1 MKRLIITYLAALSVL
16 TIASVFAF
24 RLVWPEQYSS
34 MLFLIPLFFG
44 VMLGMMI
51 WLKRINES
59 KGKDRSIFFLTYR
72 VLKILLAIVLLLVYF
87 TAVGTN
93 LVSFSVMFAI
103 YYICLSAIETTLFMK
118 GEKKS

>member
-34 MLFLIPLFFG
+34 MLFLIPLFFALMLG
-44 VMLGMMI
+44 VMA
-51 WLKRINES
+51 WLRRVTAK

-93 LVSFSVMFAI
+93 LVSFAVMFAI

>member
-93 LVSFSVMFAI
+93 LVSFAVMFAI

>member
-16 TIASVFAF
+16 TIASFIAL
-24 RLVWPEQYSS
+24 RMVWPEQYPS
-34 MLFLIPLFFG
+34 MLFLIPLFFALMLG
-44 VMLGMMI
+44 VMV
-51 WLKRINES
+51 WLRHVNAK

-72 VLKILLAIVLLLVYF
+72 VVKILLAIVLLLAYF
-87 TAVGTN
+87 TVVGTN
-93 LVSFSVMFAI
+93 LVSFAVIFAI

>member
-1 MKRLIITYLAALSVL
+1 MKRLIITYLVALSVL

-34 MLFLIPLFFG
+34 MLFLIPLFFALMLG
-44 VMLGMMI
+44 VMA
-51 WLKRINES
+51 WLRRVTAK

-93 LVSFSVMFAI
+93 LVSFAVMFAI

>member
-16 TIASVFAF
+16 TIASVIAL
-24 RLVWPEQYSS
+24 RMVWPEQYPS
-34 MLFLIPLFFG
+34 MLFLIPLFFALMLG
-44 VMLGMMI
+44 VMV
-51 WLKRINES
+51 WLRHLNAK

-72 VLKILLAIVLLLVYF
+72 VVKILLAIVLLLAYF
-87 TAVGTN
+87 TVVGTN
-93 LVSFSVMFAI
+93 LVSFAVIFAI

>member
-24 RLVWPEQYSS
+24 RLVWPEHYSS
-34 MLFLIPLFFG
+34 MLFLIPLFFALMLG
-44 VMLGMMI
+44 VMA
-51 WLKRINES
+51 WLRRVTAK

-93 LVSFSVMFAI
+93 LVSFAVMFAI